1 LGAAAC
7 RMKAGACD
15 DQHGVGQRSTHE
27 IKVRRVGWR
36 GTRGDRTGTPLGS
49 VGDWLLGPDDGPIS
63 VCVDIYIYIY
73 GLIPTHEIKK
83 A

>member
-73 GLIPTHEIKK
+73 IWAHSYT
-83 A
+83 